1 MSNRAD
7 FVVGTAWTVNCVA
20 FGFFESLMTKKAEV
34 SKLNEDCYVNPMGYR
49 YCF

>member
-7 FVVGTAWTVNCVA
+7 FVAGTAWTVKCVA
-20 FGFFESLMTKKAEV
+20 LFESLMTKKAEV